1 MRYLKSFNES
11 KLDKPNYKKLDI
23 DGFLVYQGKDA
34 KANDYI
40 TFELSSD
47 EDYWFHAKGV
57 PGSHILI
64 KVKDKIPTMEVIRK
78 AAQVAAKNSKSNDEK
93 VLIVYCKKKF
103 VKKEP
108 GMNPGQV
115 KVNHNNAY
123 EITVSKK

>member
-1 MRYLKSFNES
+1 
-11 KLDKPNYKKLDI
+11 
-23 DGFLVYQGKDA
+23 
-34 KANDYI
+34 
-40 TFELSSD
+40 
-47 EDYWFHAKGV
+47 
-57 PGSHILI
+57 
-64 KVKDKIPTMEVIRK
+64 MEVIRK